1 VPTQYLK
8 DEPTYNPAGTEKQG
22 RPYGDQVDDYR
33 QTHSQLIYNQELSKN
48 WNFSLTGHY
57 TRGLGYYEEYKA
69 EQFEGDYG
77 ILVVD
82 DLPPYPDIV
91 RRRWLDNH
99 FFGGIGNLSFQSS
112 DQKLQAIVGGA
123 WNQYLG
129 EHYGKVV
136 EASYVFFD
144 PEFRY
149 YNEDGDKRGGNV
161 FLKTQYALLPSLSGF
176 VDLQVRKVDYEIGV
190 DNVFASSQP
199 DRLIT
204 TSNYTFFNPKAGLF
218 CEANK
223 NTSIYASFAV
233 AQKEPNRDDFTDAP
247 EGKTPKPERLYN
259 SELGMK
265 YRSEQMAF
273 GVNLYHMLYRD
284 QLVLTGNIND
294 SGAPIRINVPD
305 SYRAGVE
312 LTGRAQLG
320 THFVADANA
329 TFSQNKIKDFTE
341 YVDDW
346 DTGEQTSFER
356 GTTDIA
362 LSPSVVAFGRLT
374 WGASQNFAKD
384 GQGLSVALAGKHVGK
399 QYLDNTS
406 NENTVL
412 DAYTT
417 FEAQIRYVLRPS
429 FCKELSFNL
438 LVQNLLDTSYSSNAW
453 TYRYHSSEDYSAFDP
468 YTRSE
473 GGNFYNLTG
482 YFPQAGR
489 NFLLGVTV
497 GF

>member
-1 VPTQYLK
+1 M
-8 DEPTYNPAGTEKQG
+8 
-22 RPYGDQVDDYR
+22 
-33 QTHSQLIYNQELSKN
+33 QTI
-48 WNFSLTGHY
+48 F
-57 TRGLGYYEEYKA
+57 
-69 EQFEGDYG
+69 
-77 ILVVD
+77 V
-82 DLPPYPDIV
+82 
-91 RRRWLDNH
+91 
-99 FFGGIGNLSFQSS
+99 
-112 DQKLQAIVGGA
+112 GA
-123 WNQYLG
+123 WNHYLG
-129 EHYGKVV
+129 EHAGKVV
-136 EASYVFFD
+136 EAVCSAFD

-149 YNEDGDKRGGNV
+149 YNEDGDKRDGNI
-161 FLKTQYALLPSLSGF
+161 FLKTQYALLPRLSGF
-176 VDLQVRKVDYEIGV
+176 VDLQVRQVRYEIGV
-190 DNVFASSQP
+190 DNVFSSSKP
-199 DRLIT
+199 DRVVT
-204 TSNYTFFNPKAGLF
+204 TANYFFFNPKAGLF
-218 CEANK
+218 YEVNSS
-223 NTSIYASFAV
+223 TSLYASFAV
-233 AQKEPNRDDFTDAP
+233 AQKEPNRNDFRDAP
-247 EGKTPKPERLYN
+247 TGATPKTERLYN

-265 YRSEQMAF
+265 YRSERLAF
-273 GVNLYHMLYRD
+273 GVNLYHMQYRD

-312 LTGRAQLG
+312 LTGRAQLSP
-320 THFVADANA
+320 HFVADANA

-346 DTGEQTSFER
+346 DTGEQASFGR

-362 LSPSVVAFGRLT
+362 LSPNVVAFGRLA

-384 GQGLSVALAGKHVGK
+384 GQGFSVAVAGKHVG
-399 QYLDNTS
+399 QQFLDNTS

-429 FCKELSFNL
+429 FCKEISFNL
-438 LVQNLLDTSYSSNAW
+438 LVQNLLDTRYSSNAW
-453 TYRYHSSEDYSAFDP
+453 TYRYRSSEDYTAFDP

-473 GGNFYNLTG
+473 GGGFYNLTG